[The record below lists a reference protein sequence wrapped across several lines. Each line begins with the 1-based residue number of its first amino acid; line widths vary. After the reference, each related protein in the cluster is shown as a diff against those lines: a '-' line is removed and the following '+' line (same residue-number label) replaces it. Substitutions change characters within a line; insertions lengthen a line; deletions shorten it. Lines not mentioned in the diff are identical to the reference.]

1 MKPLRNLTKR
11 LSARRSG
18 NGPSQH
24 DENVGRPPQGG
35 QRTLAPGPHPL
46 QGSLSHQGHAATERQ
61 GGLAR
66 SRSEDHGYPGGFTHP
81 ETGGP
86 LGVAAQFAQVSSP
99 THPHPNGSAP
109 QPPQIVLPNVEQDED
124 ECYAWFFAV
133 DQDGNGQLSPEEL
146 RSALL
151 NDGGLKFSTGTVN
164 YLMSLFDQDSNGTI
178 GFEEFKPLWKY
189 MTQWRQMFDSFDDD
203 KDGRIDANEL
213 AGALGYYDLHVG
225 PTVLEMLVNK
235 YGLKPSRNRP
245 PRYGGAPRP
254 QLDLDHFVCA
264 CVVVQ
269 QMCVLYE
276 RCGAGG
282 QGPEHSR
289 IGRDEFIR
297 AVISLP

>member
-1 MKPLRNLTKR
+1 MNPLRNLTRR

-18 NGPSQH
+18 NGPPQH

-35 QRTLAPGPHPL
+35 QRNLAPGPYPL
-46 QGSLSHQGHAATERQ
+46 QGSLSHQGHAATTERQ

-66 SRSEDHGYPGGFTHP
+66 SRSEDRGYPGGFTHP

-86 LGVAAQFAQVSSP
+86 LSVAAQVGSP

-109 QPPQIVLPNVEQDED
+109 QPPQIVLPNVEQDE
-124 ECYAWFFAV
+124 CYAWFVAV
-133 DQDGNGQLSPEEL
+133 DQDGNEQLSPEEL

-151 NDGGLKFSTGTVN
+151 NDGGLQFSTRTVN
-164 YLMSLFDQDSNGTI
+164 YLMSLFDRDSNGTI
-178 GFEEFKPLWKY
+178 GFEEFEPLWKY
-189 MTQWRQMFDSFDDD
+189 MTQWRQMFDSFDED

-213 AGALGYYDLHVG
+213 AGALGYYELHVG

-235 YGLKPSRNRP
+235 YGLTPSRNRP
-245 PRYGGAPRP
+245 PRYGDPPRP

-269 QMCVLYE
+269 QMCVLYD

-289 IGRDEFIR
+289 LGRDEFIR
-297 AVISLP
+297 TVISLP